1 MHLACLFLVSLSYL
15 YILHLTYAFYLLQ
28 LRLKE
33 TGFTAST
40 RAMLSQNLVLE
51 VCVDSVQLAISLL
64 LYTTRKPDRT
74 ELGTLR

>member
-28 LRLKE
+28 LRLMIKE

-51 VCVDSVQLAISLL
+51 VCVDSVQSAISLL
-64 LYTTRKPDRT
+64 LYTTRKPPN
-74 ELGTLR
+74 